1 MSEFIGLPELQELN
15 RLIHSGM
22 ENYKKNDPMTL
33 VKMKRV
39 LEDDIFMAQLRIDR
53 INLELERIEN
63 MAPANTNAWR
73 EENAE

>member
-1 MSEFIGLPELQELN
+1 MSEFIGLPEMHELN
-15 RLIHSGM
+15 KLINGGM

-53 INLELERIEN
+53 INFELERIEN

-73 EENAE
+73 DENAE